1 MVFSSAATRMLLSGD
16 GLTTPLLQA
25 LVHGPLRARADGVR
39 TVGPGVLP
47 PGIGE
52 ALRPDIRDKCL
63 LRRSRLLTVTGQT
76 VSENTVAARSGVD
89 PRVDRA
95 VTDRSQP
102 IGFALAEAEVVLRRR
117 IVHVGR
123 ATWPDGTPCAVKTY
137 TLDSDGRPLLCIR
150 ELFNPFIV
158 DATVRVKELTEME
171 PVRAARSG
179 PTVMSALTGS

>member
-1 MVFSSAATRMLLSGD
+1 MAFSSAATRMLLSGD
-16 GLTTPLLQA
+16 GMTTPLLQA

-39 TVGPGVLP
+39 TVGPAVLP

-52 ALRPDIRDKCL
+52 ALRPDIRDNCL
-63 LRRSRLLTVTGQT
+63 LRRSRLLTVT
-76 VSENTVAARSGVD
+76 D
-89 PRVDRA
+89 P
-95 VTDRSQP
+95 SQP
-102 IGFALAEAEVVLRRR
+102 VGFALAEAEVVLRRR

-158 DATVRVKELTEME
+158 DAAVRVKELTEME